1 MSTFIR
7 GAVSDIVRGRET
19 WRVRLLLALP
29 AFAAAVGVAIARAH

>member
-7 GAVSDIVRGRET
+7 SAVSDIVRGRET

-29 AFAAAVGVAIARAH
+29 AFVAAVSLAIARTH